1 MAGHETREN
10 PRFRILWQHNSQN
23 QPWHCI
29 KCRSTFH
36 VSFSWCT
43 QSSSFE
49 GVRTGYVVG
58 TYSRGIRRVQT
69 LWRGCGESVAP
80 QIVI

>member
-1 MAGHETREN
+1 MAGHETRETHVLEPFGN
-10 PRFRILWQHNSQN
+10 ITRKN

-29 KCRSTFH
+29 KRRFTFH

-43 QSSSFE
+43 QSSSSE

-80 QIVI
+80 